1 MKTTIATT
9 KEQSDRLLRCGVSVD
24 TADMCYDSGT
34 LSLMKYHDA
43 ICERDSRGENYEVVP
58 AWSLSALLELLPKF
72 IPDAGGDF
80 SYALKIQPCNL
91 PGWTVCYYAYSLD
104 KGKGYHRSEDVIEA
118 CVQLIEWL
126 TANGYKLHDPDCLC
140 REKGGENDC

>member
-1 MKTTIATT
+1 MTTAISTT
-9 KEQSDRLLRCGVSVD
+9 KEQSDRLIACGISSE
-24 TADMCYDSGT
+24 TADMMFTPHNT
-34 LSLMKYHDA
+34 LSTDPYKSVLKD
-43 ICERDSRGENYEVVP
+43 RGYSP

-80 SYALKIQPCNL
+80 SYALKVQPCNL

-140 REKGGENDC
+140 REKGGTSHDDD

>member
-1 MKTTIATT
+1 MERQIATT
-9 KEQSDRLLRCGVSVD
+9 QEQSTRLLRCGVSAES
-24 TADMCYDSGT
+24 ADMHWDNKT
-34 LSLMKYHDA
+34 LDEPFLNTGAVTDK
-43 ICERDSRGENYEVVP
+43 RDTP

-80 SYALKIQPCNL
+80 SYALKVQPCNL

-126 TANGYKLHDPDCLC
+126 TANGYKLN
-140 REKGGENDC
+140 EI

>member
-1 MKTTIATT
+1 MKTIATT
-9 KEQSDRLLRCGVSVD
+9 KEQSDRLIACGISSE
-24 TADMCYDSGT
+24 TADMMFTPHNT
-34 LSLMKYHDA
+34 LSTDPYKSVLKD
-43 ICERDSRGENYEVVP
+43 RGYSP

-80 SYALKIQPCNL
+80 SYALKVQPCNL

-140 REKGGENDC
+140 REKGGTSHDDD

>member
-1 MKTTIATT
+1 MKTIATT
-9 KEQSDRLLRCGVSVD
+9 KEQSDRLIACGISSE
-24 TADMCYDSGT
+24 TADMMFTPHNT
-34 LSLMKYHDA
+34 LSTDPYKSVLKD
-43 ICERDSRGENYEVVP
+43 RGYSP

-80 SYALKIQPCNL
+80 SYALKVQPCNL

-126 TANGYKLHDPDCLC
+126 TANGYKLN
-140 REKGGENDC
+140 EI

>member
-1 MKTTIATT
+1 MKTIATT
-9 KEQSDRLLRCGVSVD
+9 KEQSDRLIACGISSE
-24 TADMCYDSGT
+24 TADMMFTPHNT
-34 LSLMKYHDA
+34 LSTDPYKSVLKD
-43 ICERDSRGENYEVVP
+43 RGYSP

-80 SYALKIQPCNL
+80 SYALKVQPCNL

-104 KGKGYHRSEDVIEA
+104 KGKGYHRSEDIIEA

-126 TANGYKLHDPDCLC
+126 TANGYKLHDPDCPC
-140 REKGGENDC
+140 RKKGGTSHDDD

>member
-1 MKTTIATT
+1 MTTTIATT
-9 KEQSDRLLRCGVSVD
+9 KEQSDRLIACGISSE
-24 TADMCYDSGT
+24 TADMMFTPHNT
-34 LSLMKYHDA
+34 LSTDPYKSVLKD
-43 ICERDSRGENYEVVP
+43 RGYSP
-58 AWSLSALLELLPKF
+58 AWSLSALLGLLPKF

-104 KGKGYHRSEDVIEA
+104 KGKGYHRSEDIIEA

-126 TANGYKLHDPDCLC
+126 TENNYKLN
-140 REKGGENDC
+140 KI

>member
-1 MKTTIATT
+1 MERQIATT
-9 KEQSDRLLRCGVSVD
+9 QDQSQRLLRCGLSAD
-24 TADMCYDSGT
+24 TADMIGVEPDYDYVCEPW
-34 LSLMKYHDA
+34 SLMQGQDT
-43 ICERDSRGENYEVVP
+43 RGYFP
-58 AWSLSALLELLPKF
+58 AWSLSALLGFLPKF

-104 KGKGYHRSEDVIEA
+104 KGKGYHRSEDIIEA

-126 TANGYKLHDPDCLC
+126 TANGYKLNDCPC
-140 REKGGENDC
+140 REKGGENE

>member
-1 MKTTIATT
+1 MTTAISTT
-9 KEQSDRLLRCGVSVD
+9 KEQSDRLIACGISSE
-24 TADMCYDSGT
+24 TADMMFTPHNT
-34 LSLMKYHDA
+34 LSTDPYKSVLKD
-43 ICERDSRGENYEVVP
+43 RGYSP

-80 SYALKIQPCNL
+80 SYALKVQPCNL

-126 TANGYKLHDPDCLC
+126 TANGYKLN
-140 REKGGENDC
+140 EI

>member
-1 MKTTIATT
+1 MNTIATDNL
-9 KEQSDRLLRCGVSVD
+9 QSQRLLRCGVSAD
-24 TADMCYDSGT
+24 TADMHISNY
-34 LSLMKYHDA
+34 
-43 ICERDSRGENYEVVP
+43 GELWAAPYKDNQRKNEKDFLP
-58 AWSLSALLELLPKF
+58 AWSLSALLGLLPRF

-104 KGKGYHRSEDVIEA
+104 KGKGYHRSEDIIEA

-126 TANGYKLHDPDCLC
+126 TENNYKLNEL
-140 REKGGENDC
+140 

>member
-1 MKTTIATT
+1 MTTAISTT
-9 KEQSDRLLRCGVSVD
+9 KEQSDRLIACGISSE
-24 TADMCYDSGT
+24 TADMMFTPHNT
-34 LSLMKYHDA
+34 LSTDPYKSVLKD
-43 ICERDSRGENYEVVP
+43 RGYSP

-80 SYALKIQPCNL
+80 SYALKVQPCNL

-126 TANGYKLHDPDCLC
+126 TANGYKLNEI
-140 REKGGENDC
+140 EKGGEE